1 MYYYVCV
8 MCKIITIQQYVMLF
22 ANFTVC
28 GIVFLYRDIGKTI
41 KEKTQYVIINKIKP
55 KYLFGVQ

>member
-1 MYYYVCV
+1 
-8 MCKIITIQQYVMLF
+8 MLF